1 MANGYVKRCSMF
13 LVSREMQIK
22 TTMTYHLTLVGM
34 AIAKKSTNNKCWR
47 LWREKG
53 NLLHCWWEYKSVQ
66 PLGNTVWRFLKK
78 LKTELP
84 YDSAI
89 PLLGICHEKNIIQK
103 DACTPVFTTALFAMA
118 HTWSQY
124 DVPIRGVEKE
134 GVVYI
139 YNGILLSHKKKKI
152 ISFLATW
159 MDLEI
164 IILTEVNQRKF

>member
-47 LWREKG
+47 MWREKG

-78 LKTELP
+78 LKTKLP
-84 YDSAI
+84 YDPAI

-124 DVPIRGVEKE
+124 RCPHQRSGERGC
-134 GVVYI
+134 GIYI
-139 YNGILLSHKKKKI
+139 QWNITQASNRMKQCCSQQHG
-152 ISFLATW
+152 W
-159 MDLEI
+159 
-164 IILTEVNQRKF
+164 V